1 MQLEQVQSEGKAP
14 MTPIVSCKKV
24 TKTFGKGELAV
35 HALRSVDLAI
45 MPGDFATLA
54 GPSGSG
60 KTTLLNMIGAL
71 DYPSSGEIVI
81 DGQSLSEMKKSELSD
96 LRLHKIGFIFQAY
109 NLVPVLSARENVE
122 FVLRLL
128 RVPPDERRTRSDAAL
143 AEVGLKGMENRR
155 PSALSGG
162 QQQRVAIARALV
174 SQPAIVLAD
183 EPTANL
189 DSTTTGE
196 LVELMYRLN
205 QEAGITFLIG
215 THDPRVMERSRRHM
229 EIMDGQIVSDKS
241 S

>member
-1 MQLEQVQSEGKAP
+1 

-35 HALRSVDLAI
+35 HALRSVDLEI
-45 MPGDFATLA
+45 MQGDFATLA

-71 DYPSSGEIVI
+71 DRPTSGEIVI
-81 DGQSLSEMKKSELSD
+81 DGQSLGKMSKAQLSD

-122 FVLRLL
+122 LVLRLL
-128 RVPPDERRTRSDAAL
+128 RVSPDERRARSDAAL
-143 AEVGLKGMENRR
+143 AGVGLKGMENRR
-155 PSALSGG
+155 PSQLSGG

-174 SQPAIVLAD
+174 AQPAIVLAD

-196 LVELMYRLN
+196 LVELMHQLN

-215 THDPRVMERSRRHM
+215 THDPHVMERSKRHM
-229 EIMDGQIVSDKS
+229 EIIDGQIISDKNS
-241 S
+241 

>member
-1 MQLEQVQSEGKAP
+1 MKAEKK
-14 MTPIVSCKKV
+14 PIVSCKGITKV
-24 TKTFGKGELAV
+24 FGKDELAV
-35 HALRSVDLAI
+35 HALRSIDLDI
-45 MPGDFATLA
+45 IEGDFATLA

-71 DYPSSGEIVI
+71 DHPTSGQVLI
-81 DGQSLSEMKKSELSD
+81 DGQPLSGMSKSQLSD
-96 LRLHKIGFIFQAY
+96 LRLNKIGFIFQAY

-128 RVPPDERRTRSDAAL
+128 KVEANERRTRADAAL
-143 AEVGLKGMENRR
+143 AEVGLRGLENRR

-174 SQPAIVLAD
+174 ARPRIVLAD

-196 LVELMYRLN
+196 LVDLMYRLN
-205 QEAGITFLIG
+205 QESGTTFLIG
-215 THDPRVMERSRRHM
+215 THDPRVMEHSKRHIEM
-229 EIMDGQIVSDKS
+229 TDGQIESDIRA
-241 S
+241 

>member
-1 MQLEQVQSEGKAP
+1 MK
-14 MTPIVSCKKV
+14 PIVSCKGITKV
-24 TKTFGKGELAV
+24 FGKGELAV
-35 HALRSVDLAI
+35 HALRGIDLDI
-45 MPGDFATLA
+45 MEGDFATLA

-71 DYPSSGEIVI
+71 DHPTDGEVVV
-81 DGQSLSEMKKSELSD
+81 DGEALGGMKKAELSD

-128 RVPPDERRTRSDAAL
+128 GVSPSKRRSRSDAAL
-143 AEVGLKGMENRR
+143 AEVGLQGMENRR

-174 SQPAIVLAD
+174 ARPRIVLAD

-189 DSTTTGE
+189 DSGTTKE
-196 LVELMYRLN
+196 LVDLMYRLN
-205 QEAGITFLIG
+205 QEAGVTFLIG
-215 THDPRVMERSRRHM
+215 THDPRVMEYSKRHIEM
-229 EIMDGQIVSDKS
+229 IDGQIESDTS